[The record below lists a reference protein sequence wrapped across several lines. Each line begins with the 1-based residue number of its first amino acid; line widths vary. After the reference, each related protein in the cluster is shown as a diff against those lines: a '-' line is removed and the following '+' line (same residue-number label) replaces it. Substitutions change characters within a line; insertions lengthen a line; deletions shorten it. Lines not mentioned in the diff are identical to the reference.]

1 MNIILEN
8 ITYQIFHR
16 DTIVN
21 DSHENKMVQIPHQG
35 VKQDKIKKK
44 KREV

>member
-1 MNIILEN
+1 MSIILEN
-8 ITYQIFHR
+8 KTYQIFNR

-21 DSHENKMVQIPHQG
+21 DLHENKMVQIPHQEM
-35 VKQDKIKKK
+35 KQDKIKKK